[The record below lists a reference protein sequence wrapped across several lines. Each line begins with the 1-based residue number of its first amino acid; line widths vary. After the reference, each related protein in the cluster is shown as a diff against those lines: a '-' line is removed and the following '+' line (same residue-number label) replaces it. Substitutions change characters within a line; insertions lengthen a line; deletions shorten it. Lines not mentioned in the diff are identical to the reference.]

1 MANDIP
7 KQAGVKPLLYI
18 PQLVSM
24 DLNDPTTTHHMR
36 YLQWAIL
43 GFKDLQMF
51 AINNVKVVYCPIK
64 SNKTIDLPMDYLKY
78 TKIGLCMGDGNCSR
92 VITLGLNDT
101 LCLSREHDDCG
112 DDIVNAIAATV
123 SEDELVGYYNTY
135 YPFVEHWHNG
145 QYIAGIYGLGGGF
158 HKHYYREDKERNTIQ
173 FDSDVPGGVIVL
185 EYISTG
191 IDSSGNTLIP
201 VAAVQTLRAYTHYE
215 RVLNKKGS
223 AKWEIEYRQG
233 RFTSELKLLQSF
245 DSRMTMDEY
254 IDLFR
259 FNIHQLPKR

>member
-43 GFKDLQMF
+43 GFRELNMF
-51 AINNVKVVYCPIK
+51 AINNVKVAYCTIK

-112 DDIVNAIAATV
+112 DDIVNAIAATI
-123 SEDELVGYYNTY
+123 SEDEIVGYYTTY
-135 YPFVEHWHNG
+135 YPYIDHWHNG
-145 QYIAGIYGLGGGF
+145 QYIGGIYGLGGGF
-158 HKHYYREDKERNTIQ
+158 HKHYYREDKERHTIQ

-201 VAAVQTLRAYTHYE
+201 VAAVQALRSYVHWQRKEYSKSFGQGE
-215 RVLNKKGS
+215 RDMARRL
-223 AKWEIEYRQG
+223 
-233 RFTSELKLLQSF
+233 FTSELHNLKAF